1 MSKFD
6 QNLRLRQDI
15 NRLAT
20 GLPEERSGGVY
31 PLVNLYD
38 NGEAFL
44 LRAEVPGVD
53 KTALEVTVKAN
64 QVTIRGQREVRPA
77 AEHSAYHRREREGGI
92 FRRIVSLPERL
103 DANGIQATYN
113 NGLLEV
119 TVPRAAEAK
128 PRKIEIT

>member
-1 MSKFD
+1 MSMFD
-6 QNLRLRQDI
+6 EMLRLRQNFD
-15 NRLAT
+15 RLTT
-20 GLPEERSGGVY
+20 GLPQERPGAAY

-53 KTALEVTVKAN
+53 KTALEITVKAN
-64 QVTIRGQREVRPA
+64 QVTVRGQRDVRPA
-77 AEHSAYHRREREGGI
+77 AEHSAYHRREREGGT
-92 FRRIVSLPERL
+92 FRRIVSLPERV
-103 DANGIQATYN
+103 DANAVQATYK

-128 PRKIEIT
+128 PRKIEIA